1 MMKYL
6 RIISF
11 DEIDKT
17 FFIFEK
23 LKYLFMKK
31 ILILLLFTGILASC
45 SDDDDAGMDN
55 DGSILGTWFL
65 VEANNVPGFSI
76 NECSSQSY
84 LSFMADN
91 TADSE
96 FFTNA
101 GGECESETST
111 GDWSSSSNSQYTFT
125 VPGFG
130 ELTGNVSFDGN
141 RFTFTPNDLPTSS
154 LTFEK

>member
-1 MMKYL
+1 MQ
-6 RIISF
+6 IISF
-11 DEIDKT
+11 DEIEKT
-17 FFIFEK
+17 LFIFEK

-45 SDDDDAGMDN
+45 SDDDDAGVDN

-130 ELTGNVSFDGN
+130 ELTGNVSFDGD